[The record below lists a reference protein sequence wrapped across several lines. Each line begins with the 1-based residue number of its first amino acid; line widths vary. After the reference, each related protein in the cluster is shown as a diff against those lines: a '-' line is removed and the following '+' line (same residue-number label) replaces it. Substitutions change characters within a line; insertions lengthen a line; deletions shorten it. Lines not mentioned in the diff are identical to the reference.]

1 MKISPV
7 EILLLTRPFYFLRHG
22 ETDSNV
28 RRIVAGS
35 LDVSLTERGQ
45 AQARAAA
52 LALEYCGISEIYSSA
67 LRRARDTAACVAA
80 VLNLQVR
87 VIPGLAE
94 RRWGVLEGQPRE
106 LRVAGVTPPGA
117 ETPEEFSQRVMQ
129 AFAEIKTQGVP
140 LVVAH
145 SGVFRVLCRALG
157 VTEPAD
163 QVGNATP
170 VHCLPPDA
178 QHPTWRLE
186 VH

>member
-1 MKISPV
+1 MKSSPAAMP
-7 EILLLTRPFYFLRHG
+7 LLTQPFYFLRHG

-35 LDVSLTERGQ
+35 LDVPLTERGQ

-52 LALEYCGISEIYSSA
+52 LALANCGISDIYSSA
-67 LRRARDTAACVAA
+67 LRRAFDTAQYIAA
-80 VLNLQVR
+80 VLKLPVR

-117 ETPEEFSQRVMQ
+117 ETAEEFSRRVMQ
-129 AFAEIKTQGVP
+129 ACAEIKTQGVP
-140 LVVAH
+140 LLVAH

-157 VTEPAD
+157 VTEPSE
-163 QVGNATP
+163 QVGNARP
-170 VHCLPPDA
+170 VHCVPPDA
-178 QHPTWRLE
+178 QHHAWRLE
-186 VH
+186 VQ

>member
-1 MKISPV
+1 MKSSPV
-7 EILLLTRPFYFLRHG
+7 EIPLLTRPFYFLRHG
-22 ETDSNV
+22 ETESNV

-35 LDVSLTERGQ
+35 LDVPLTERGH

-52 LALEYCGISEIYSSA
+52 RALVNCGISEIYSSA
-67 LRRARDTAACVAA
+67 LRRAHDTAEYVAA
-80 VLNLQVR
+80 VLKLPVR

-106 LRVAGVTPPGA
+106 LRVSGVTPPGA
-117 ETPEEFSQRVMQ
+117 ETPEEFSQRVLQ

-157 VTEPAD
+157 VTEPAE
-163 QVGNATP
+163 QVGNARP
-170 VHCLPPDA
+170 VHCLPPDGQYA
-178 QHPTWRLE
+178 GWRLE
-186 VH
+186 VQ